1 MTIKI
6 NEALNGN
13 RQTATIADKSIY
25 YSNPTNSQY
34 QYSVSKSQYS
44 LIYVTDNKTVKEV
57 DKTSVKSRVIQEFKL
72 ENPIE
77 FYDTFA
83 PFFKNIDI
91 LLIPKKAKRHLER
104 NVPKSLLRKIHK
116 DINTAIEL
124 CLIILSNLS
133 WTVFAESE
141 WKNLSST
148 IMDAQ
153 TRKGNDNTRIYS
165 RVLDVL
171 KYSTNTTQGIIQVKT
186 NDSGGETYQQ
196 GVACKSYRLTN
207 SYFESGLTQY
217 VIKNKE
223 LVTRRKEFCK
233 ELLTKAHE
241 NAIANNL
248 LCLYSRIQLSSHDEL
263 KEEARKLIKR
273 NYITKKGKK
282 LIFQNKHLK
291 LKNNENLSYV
301 EDHIKQ
307 FDYLTQ
313 LGLMIPIIGDDK
325 SGGRVVDSFTL
336 MPSWI
341 RQLVKIDGE
350 SIVEVDFKALHPNIA
365 ISIYGGSK
373 KYITHQQIAQEI
385 NLDVREVKM
394 HHLSYF
400 NKEVWDMKRSPLY
413 EYYNS
418 TESLMNQ
425 AIIQEKQTSLNRH
438 KITSMRMFEK
448 EVEIMTECIRRLNSK
463 GIYVGYVYD
472 ALFCKKS
479 DMQEVKNIM
488 DKVILEF
495 DVYTIANI
503 NFK

>member
-6 NEALNGN
+6 NEALNNN
-13 RQTATIADKSIY
+13 RQIATIADKSIY
-25 YSNPTNSQY
+25 YSNLPYSQY
-34 QYSVSKSQYS
+34 QSLVSLPQYS
-44 LIYVTDNKTVKEV
+44 LIYVTENKTAKSVG
-57 DKTSVKSRVIQEFKL
+57 KTSVKSRVEEEFKPS
-72 ENPIE
+72 NTAE

-83 PFFKNIDI
+83 PFFKNIDTI
-91 LLIPKKAKRHLER
+91 LIPKKAKRHLER
-104 NVPKSLLRKIHK
+104 NLPKSSLKKIDK
-116 DINTAIEL
+116 DINTAVEL
-124 CLIILSNLS
+124 CLIILSNIS
-133 WTVFAESE
+133 WTVFADNE

-207 SYFESGLTQY
+207 SYLESGLTQY

-223 LVTRRKEFCK
+223 LVERRKEFCK

-248 LCLYSRIQLSSHDEL
+248 LCLYSRIQLPSHDEL
-263 KEEARKLIKR
+263 KAEAKRLI
-273 NYITKKGKK
+273 NINHTTKKGKK
-282 LIFQNKHLK
+282 LIFQNKHPK
-291 LKNNENLSYV
+291 LKNNKNLSYV
-301 EDHIKQ
+301 EEHLKL

-341 RQLVKIDGE
+341 RRLVKIDEE

-400 NKEVWDMKRSPLY
+400 NKEVRDMKRSPLY

-418 TESLMNQ
+418 TEPLINQ
-425 AIIQEKQTSLNRH
+425 AIIEEKQTSVKRH
-438 KITSMRMFEK
+438 KITSMRMFAK
-448 EVEIMTECIRRLNSK
+448 EVEIMTECIKRLNK
-463 GIYVGYVYD
+463 MKIYVGYVYD
-472 ALFCKKS
+472 ALFCKESEKEIVKRI
-479 DMQEVKNIM
+479 MNEV
-488 DKVILEF
+488 VLEIG
-495 DVYTIANI
+495 VYTIAE
-503 NFK
+503 

>member
-6 NEALNGN
+6 NEALNSN
-13 RQTATIADKSIY
+13 RQIATIADKSIFYTIPPYLQYQSSVSNPY
-25 YSNPTNSQY
+25 YSP
-34 QYSVSKSQYS
+34 
-44 LIYVTDNKTVKEV
+44 IYVTENKTAKPVG
-57 DKTSVKSRVIQEFKL
+57 KTSIESRVEEEFKPS
-72 ENPIE
+72 NTAE

-83 PFFKNIDI
+83 PFFKNIDTVY
-91 LLIPKKAKRHLER
+91 IPKKAKRHLER
-104 NVPKSLLRKIHK
+104 NVPKSSLKKIDK
-116 DINTAIEL
+116 DINTAVEL

-133 WTVFAESE
+133 WTVYAEDK

-148 IMDAQ
+148 IMDEQ

-165 RVLDVL
+165 RALDVL

-207 SYFESGLTQY
+207 SYLESGLTQY

-223 LVTRRKEFCK
+223 LVERRKEFYK
-233 ELLTKAHE
+233 DLLTKAHE

-248 LCLYSRIQLSSHDEL
+248 LCLYSRIQLPSHDEL
-263 KEEARKLIKR
+263 KAEAKRLI
-273 NYITKKGKK
+273 NINHTTKKGKK
-282 LIFQNKHLK
+282 LIFQNKHPK
-291 LKNNENLSYV
+291 LKNNKNLSYV
-301 EDHIKQ
+301 EEHLKL

-325 SGGRVVDSFTL
+325 SGGRVVDSFAL

-400 NKEVWDMKRSPLY
+400 NKEVRDMKRSPLY

-418 TESLMNQ
+418 TEPLMNQ
-425 AIIQEKQTSLNRH
+425 AIIQEKQTSVKEH
-438 KITSMRMFEK
+438 KITSMRMFDK
-448 EVEIMTECIRRLNSK
+448 EVEIMTECIKRLNSK

-472 ALFCKKS
+472 ALFCKQS
-479 DMQEVKNIM
+479 NMEEVKNMM

-495 DVYTIANI
+495 DVYTIASI
-503 NFK
+503 NV